1 MKSHSPIVAFD
12 RRVGL
17 QSHHARHPSLCCSPE
32 EKVVVVV
39 VVGIATTG
47 SAFWIIRHVWIAG

>member
-1 MKSHSPIVAFD
+1 MVQWVRLTEFRK
-12 RRVGL
+12 
-17 QSHHARHPSLCCSPE
+17 QE
-32 EKVVVVV
+32 EKVVVVVV